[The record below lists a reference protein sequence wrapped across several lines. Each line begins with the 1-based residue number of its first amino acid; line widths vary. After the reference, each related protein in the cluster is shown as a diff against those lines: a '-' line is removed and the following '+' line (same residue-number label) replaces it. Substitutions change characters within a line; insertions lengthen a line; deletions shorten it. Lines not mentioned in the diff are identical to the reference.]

1 MFPDRFCCKPV
12 PRAGQGWRSS
22 ASLPVLLA
30 PFQTLLLFESSV
42 SGALKIL
49 PAVNLEGELGGSVT
63 FECPLPK
70 TYSRIYLCRE
80 MAAPGV
86 CATVVSN
93 GNFAKKEYIG
103 RVSLNVCRKKNLFL
117 VEMTGMTE
125 DDSGVYAC
133 GVGLNTDR
141 GKTQQITLSISK
153 YYPFWEEEMA
163 LQTPGWFHRLLYLTA
178 ASTAPWFQMPEDA
191 IPSEFVFKV
200 TPAPRTQAPPADHPL
215 PATPIT
221 HHSPISRASSV
232 AAGKPP
238 TLLPATTASKTSAR
252 EEEVRPQ
259 PAGYNHQTRLHRERA
274 FNHGLSGAE
283 DQDFHILIPTILG
296 LMLLALLGM
305 VVKRAIQRRKVL
317 SRRVRRLAVR
327 MRALEASQR
336 PRLSQRPRMSQRPR
350 SQNIY
355 SACPRRARG
364 ADAAGPEQAPLPGPG
379 ATEPSAP
386 PQVSE
391 APWFHA
397 PSLKTSCEYVSCYH
411 QPPAKTED
419 YDSDDYINVPRL
431 AHLPSYPPRPR
442 PLCQ

>member
-1 MFPDRFCCKPV
+1 MNL
-12 PRAGQGWRSS
+12 WLW
-22 ASLPVLLA
+22 SLYFLP
-30 PFQTLLLFESSV
+30 V

-70 TYSRIYLCRE
+70 TYRRIYLCRE
-80 MAAPGV
+80 TAAPGV

-125 DDSGVYAC
+125 NDSGVYAC

-141 GKTQQITLSISK
+141 GKTQQITLSIS
-153 YYPFWEEEMA
+153 
-163 LQTPGWFHRLLYLTA
+163 
-178 ASTAPWFQMPEDA
+178 
-191 IPSEFVFKV
+191 
-200 TPAPRTQAPPADHPL
+200 
-215 PATPIT
+215 
-221 HHSPISRASSV
+221 
-232 AAGKPP
+232 
-238 TLLPATTASKTSAR
+238 
-252 EEEVRPQ
+252 
-259 PAGYNHQTRLHRERA
+259 
-274 FNHGLSGAE
+274 
-283 DQDFHILIPTILG
+283 
-296 LMLLALLGM
+296 
-305 VVKRAIQRRKVL
+305 KVL

-364 ADAAGPEQAPLPGPG
+364 ADAAGERAGERRGPRAGRGAETPRARGCGQRSAPRLRESLALPGPPPPFQGFPQDRAGSPGQAPLPGPG

-419 YDSDDYINVPRL
+419 YDSDDYINVPCLTR
-431 AHLPSYPPRPR
+431 LPSYPPRPR